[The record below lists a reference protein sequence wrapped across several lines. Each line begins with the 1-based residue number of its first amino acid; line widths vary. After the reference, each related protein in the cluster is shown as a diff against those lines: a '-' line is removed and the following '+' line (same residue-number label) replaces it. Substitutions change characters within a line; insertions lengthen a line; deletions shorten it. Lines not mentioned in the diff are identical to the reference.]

1 MMFDQEKLVRLLT
14 DLYGVEPWPKPLHL
28 LRGVVLVEQ
37 GHSRKDAARAVG
49 TTEVNLAR
57 VLSSKDRVK
66 AAVGETP
73 VPPSEA
79 ELERKRGILGQLI
92 LGRAAEIAFEG
103 IYRRD
108 VGTMEF
114 RLVDQRRDR
123 SDTDYRM
130 LNGSGRPVWR
140 VNIKFHGSPFRKA
153 ADYVGLDTDDCF
165 PLATYKI
172 HQALQKQETE
182 HLAYIFLIVNVP
194 DLTAKSV
201 GDRFSKKDIGTLLD
215 LLVSPIGGKRDIEDR
230 FTRVLAE
237 RRHPIFDH
245 ALKQIS
251 GAKWYVLSARRADD
265 ILRKKLFDRVHALRL
280 PRFARSFGK
289 AELDMHFS
297 LKEDL
302 HDLHGFLK
310 LLRDGGLQRV
320 SSMLE
325 RGVI

>member
-1 MMFDQEKLVRLLT
+1 MPDQERLVRLLT
-14 DLYGVEPWPKPLHL
+14 DLYGADGWPKPLHL
-28 LRGVVLVEQ
+28 LRGVVLVERGQ
-37 GHSRKDAARAVG
+37 SRKDAARTVG

-57 VLSSKDRVK
+57 VLASEDRVR
-66 AAVGETP
+66 AIVGDPPT
-73 VPPSEA
+73 PPSEA
-79 ELERKRGILGQLI
+79 DLDRKRGILGQLI
-92 LGRAAEIAFEG
+92 LGRAAEAAFED
-103 IYRRD
+103 IYKRD
-108 VGTMEF
+108 VGTTEF
-114 RLVDQRRDR
+114 RLVDQRVDR

-153 ADYVGLDTDDCF
+153 PEYVGLEPDDCF

-172 HQALQKQETE
+172 YQALQKQEAE

-194 DLTAKSV
+194 QLTAKSV
-201 GDRFSKKDIGTLLD
+201 GDRFSNEDIGTLLD
-215 LLVSPIGGKRDIEDR
+215 LLVSPIGGKRDMEDR
-230 FTRVLAE
+230 FTQALVE
-237 RRHPIFDH
+237 RRHPVFAH
-245 ALKQIS
+245 ALERIS
-251 GAKWYVLSARRADD
+251 HSRWYALSARRADE
-265 ILRKKLFDRVHALRL
+265 ILRRKLFERVHALRL

-302 HDLHGFLK
+302 HDLHAFLK

-325 RGVI
+325 RGDI